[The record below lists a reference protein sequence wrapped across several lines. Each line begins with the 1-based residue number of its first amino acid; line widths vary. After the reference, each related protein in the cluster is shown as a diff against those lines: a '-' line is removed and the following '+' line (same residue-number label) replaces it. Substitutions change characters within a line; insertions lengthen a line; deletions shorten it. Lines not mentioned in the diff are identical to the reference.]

1 MKSAGTLLL
10 LCCVAPVA
18 DLEAGGVPYTIFLP
32 DLKVSVGFTTIG
44 RLLQPAVTKQ
54 DRPKPKACSG
64 KDCQRCDKL
73 SSDAPFLHIPNSES
87 QYDEWHFSLGGLLA
101 NIKAKKTWD
110 AATSSRAPEKE
121 VASAVQLFRFYRR
134 REREMQAATNGFL
147 AVAGHSVKQWAHF
160 LVIPWSEALVKKGP
174 LPPH

>member
-1 MKSAGTLLL
+1 MLILNLHPLTIPDKLIHIEWKVLAHFSSF
-10 LCCVAPVA
+10 VALHQWQ
-18 DLEAGGVPYTIFLP
+18 DLEAGRVPYTIFLP

-44 RLLQPAVTKQ
+44 RLLKPAVTKQ

-64 KDCQRCDKL
+64 KDWQRCDKT
-73 SSDAPFLHIPNSES
+73 
-87 QYDEWHFSLGGLLA
+87 LL
-101 NIKAKKTWD
+101 WL
-110 AATSSRAPEKE
+110 ATSSCISELWLCQRSSIC
-121 VASAVQLFRFYRR
+121 SAALQVLSKVR
-134 REREMQAATNGFL
+134 REMHAANGFL